1 MTISASSREPGDA
14 VNNAPALTVA
24 GVAALLACGCCVAP
38 LLLALAGIS
47 GAWIGQMRRI
57 EPYSP
62 WLMGLSFAA
71 LAVAGWRLF
80 RRTSDATSCELDDA
94 ACRRANSAAR
104 RWFWVVALLALVP
117 LAAPLVA
124 PWFY

>member
-1 MTISASSREPGDA
+1 MKSILKQGIECMP
-14 VNNAPALTVA
+14 
-24 GVAALLACGCCVAP
+24 AP
-38 LLLALAGIS
+38 LPILTEESLRYVRYPHLRS
-47 GAWIGQMRRI
+47 R
-57 EPYSP
+57 
-62 WLMGLSFAA
+62 
-71 LAVAGWRLF
+71 WRLF

-94 ACRRANSAAR
+94 ACRRANGAAR